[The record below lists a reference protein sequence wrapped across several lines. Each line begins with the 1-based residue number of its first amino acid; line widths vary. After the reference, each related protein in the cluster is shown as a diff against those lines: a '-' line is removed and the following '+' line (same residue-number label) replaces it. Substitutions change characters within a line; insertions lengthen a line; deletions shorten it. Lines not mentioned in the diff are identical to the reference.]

1 MQAAVYGHLDIV
13 KYFVEERKITDDLKR
28 ACMINTAKFGQ
39 LDCLKYLVEEGKMP
53 LNAIHRDI
61 CVFRATRL
69 VNYLL
74 TKGCPEP
81 TEEEYAHAV
90 AFFKERFGQTTANR
104 VGAPPL

>member
-1 MQAAVYGHLDIV
+1 M

-28 ACMINTAKFGQ
+28 DCMINTAKFGQ

-53 LNAIHRDI
+53 LPERRFIAIMRYFEQPD
-61 CVFRATRL
+61 C

-90 AFFKERFGQTTANR
+90 AFFKERFGQNPQRTA
-104 VGAPPL
+104 

>member
-53 LNAIHRDI
+53 LERAFIRD
-61 CVFRATRL
+61 TRYFEQPDC

-90 AFFKERFGQTTANR
+90 AVF
-104 VGAPPL
+104 